1 MKPTLK
7 HIAEATGVSLATAS
21 NALNN
26 RKGVSEEVRSQVLR
40 TAMELGYVKLPAAGR
55 SLFRLI
61 VFKRHG
67 MVVGDTPFFSALI
80 EGLERQSRSMG
91 YDLAVSHTSASEAD
105 RKECAELMQTD
116 HAEGFIVL
124 ATEMLPED
132 LDVLNRARSPV
143 VLLDS
148 RFRDCPFDSVLI
160 NNTDAAYRATRHL
173 VELGHSKIGYLHS
186 SVYINN
192 FRDRESGYLQALC
205 AAGLAPDPAYRY
217 TLEPTLE
224 GAYRDM
230 CAALD
235 QGGAPLRD
243 GALPTAFFAD
253 NDIIAYGAMKALQ
266 ERGIL
271 LPDELSIVGVDDM
284 PFCEMTH
291 PRLTTVRVPKQEIGG
306 LAVRRLVEKIQGDAT
321 VLTIETGT
329 ELIRRESDQSPSK
342 KNA

>member
-1 MKPTLK
+1 
-7 HIAEATGVSLATAS
+7 
-21 NALNN
+21 
-26 RKGVSEEVRSQVLR
+26 
-40 TAMELGYVKLPAAGR
+40 MELGYMKLPAAGR

-105 RKECAELMQTD
+105 RKEFQDLLQTD

-132 LDVLNRARSPV
+132 LELLADVRRPV

-173 VELGHSKIGYLHS
+173 VELGHSRIGYLHS

-192 FRDRESGYLQALC
+192 FRDRETGYMQALC
-205 AAGLAPDPAYRY
+205 AAGLAPDPACRY
-217 TLEPTLE
+217 TLEPTME

-235 QGGAPLRD
+235 LGGDALLN
-243 GALPTAFFAD
+243 GGLPTAFFAD
-253 NDIIAYGAMKALQ
+253 NDIIAYGAMKALL
-266 ERGIL
+266 ERGIR

-306 LAVRRLVEKIQGDAT
+306 LAIRRLVEKMQGDT
-321 VLTIETGT
+321 NVLTIETGT